1 MAKRISFIAAHNLTI
16 IQQLLQTR
24 SKCNNVAITI
34 TDEVRGFF
42 LVNCSAE
49 YQLEY
54 NGRC

>member
-34 TDEVRGFF
+34 TDEVRVFF
-42 LVNCSAE
+42 WSIVQQNI
-49 YQLEY
+49 
-54 NGRC
+54 N